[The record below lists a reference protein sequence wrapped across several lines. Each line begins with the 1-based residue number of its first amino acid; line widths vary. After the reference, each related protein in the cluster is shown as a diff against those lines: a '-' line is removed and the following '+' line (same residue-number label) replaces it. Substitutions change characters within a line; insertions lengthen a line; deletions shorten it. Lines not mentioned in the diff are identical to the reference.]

1 MEYTNQGLKLW
12 YGTPDAPAPLDGVV
26 QPRRGNMVVVG
37 VQPVDPRNAVTVQY
51 RVDDG
56 PIRIVLAVKFKK
68 DFIRNAE
75 YFRAQLPDFWKGN
88 VVNYLPVATCA
99 NRGTPSADCTRTL
112 SSSFRLADQNINIP
126 LRSRTMAS
134 GQDDLIKFSLDHLY
148 TAHVPLKSPELIGV
162 TPEGIMVD
170 WYWYP
175 AEGVVKGPR
184 LNGKVRR
191 LGGDWMVIRR
201 DGIGLMDVKAVI
213 ETQDGAL
220 ILVNYSGHFDLGEN
234 GYDDFLAHRWPE
246 RAPTRTAPRFHT
258 SHANYI
264 WLNRMQATSVGEV
277 RMKELE
283 YVSDVYAL
291 LGDVKM

>member
-1 MEYTNQGLKLW
+1 MEYSNQGMKLW
-12 YGTPDAPAPLDGVV
+12 YGTADAPAPLEGVV

-37 VQPVDPRNAVTVQY
+37 VQPADPPNAVTVQY

-56 PIRIVLAVKFKK
+56 PMRQVRAVKFKR
-68 DFIRNAE
+68 DFTTGAE
-75 YFRAQLPDFWKGN
+75 YFRAQLPDFWTGN
-88 VVNYLPVATCA
+88 VVTYLPIATAA
-99 NRGTPSADCTRTL
+99 NRRAPSADCARTL
-112 SSSFRLADQNINIP
+112 STSFRLADKDMNISS
-126 LRSRTMAS
+126 RSQAS
-134 GQDDLIKFSLDHLY
+134 TGGQDGRIKFSLDYLY
-148 TAHVPLKSPELIGV
+148 TAYVPLKDPELIGV
-162 TPEGIMVD
+162 TPEGIMVN

-175 AEGVVKGPR
+175 AEGVIKGPK

-191 LGGDWMVIRR
+191 IGGDWMTIRR

-220 ILVNYSGHFDLGEN
+220 ILVNYSGYFDLGRN
-234 GYDDFLAHRWPE
+234 GYEDFLAHCWPE

-264 WLNRMQATSVGEV
+264 WLNRMQATGVGEV
-277 RMKELE
+277 RMKELQ

-291 LGDVKM
+291 LGPVEM